1 MPITEQLLYE
11 TDKSSRRMCSIK
23 KLLGKISEY
32 SQDNTVVEVS
42 FK

>member
-11 TDKSSRRMCSIK
+11 TDKSSHWRCSIK
-23 KLLGKISEY
+23 KLFGKISQY
-32 SQDNTVVEVS
+32 SQDNTWVEVS